1 MTVWELELLL
11 VSHELEGSFCFP
23 RWISVKHESLA
34 EYRLRQAAASATT
47 DTQEDGTAFQPVPVS
62 RFRAVLR
69 ALTGGSQA

>member
-23 RWISVKHESLA
+23 RWISVKRESLA
-34 EYRLRQAAASATT
+34 DYRVRQAAATT
-47 DTQEDGTAFQPVPVS
+47 DTQEDGTAFQPVPVT

-69 ALTGGSQA
+69 ALTGGGFA